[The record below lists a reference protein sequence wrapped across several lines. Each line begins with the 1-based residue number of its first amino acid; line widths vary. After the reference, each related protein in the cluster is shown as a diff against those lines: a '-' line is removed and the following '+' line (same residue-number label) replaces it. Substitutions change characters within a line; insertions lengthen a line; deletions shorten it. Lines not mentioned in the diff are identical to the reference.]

1 MQEVLAELTIFR
13 SYILKMQNHLKNKVV
28 VVTGAA
34 SGFGRLV
41 ALKCLELEAMV
52 VRCDNNKI
60 ELKNSKNDFVLY
72 SKNLLDVEADVT
84 SLAQMQELM
93 AKTKNK
99 FGQIDVLI
107 NNAGTM
113 PLAFYADHI
122 KATKPWD

>member
-52 VRCDNNKI
+52 V
-60 ELKNSKNDFVLY
+60 
-72 SKNLLDVEADVT
+72 
-84 SLAQMQELM
+84 
-93 AKTKNK
+93 
-99 FGQIDVLI
+99 
-107 NNAGTM
+107 
-113 PLAFYADHI
+113 
-122 KATKPWD
+122 